1 MTTAV
6 IVMNPSTVWTKTA
19 INVRGWVLASK
30 IYGWLDPCNSS
41 QSPLRWA
48 HTITCHWRSHRIVAT
63 FEPFP
68 SWKRQWRSR
77 TQCHENCRNSGNC
90 RNTTILMLSR
100 WCQRRGAWCNL
111 RWTESVA
118 RNKPKSEITV
128 NAMTWYFSLTL
139 IHDLLQGHVRSRW
152 PLLHQE
158 KWVLLA
164 RVS

>member
-1 MTTAV
+1 MSIGFKNLRLARPVQFISVSSSMGTHDHMPLAV
-6 IVMNPSTVWTKTA
+6 SPHRCD
-19 INVRGWVLASK
+19 VRTF
-30 IYGWLDPCNSS
+30 
-41 QSPLRWA
+41 PLLEA
-48 HTITCHWRSHRIVAT
+48 
-63 FEPFP
+63 PM
-68 SWKRQWRSR
+68 RSR

-152 PLLHQE
+152 PLLPTITSSRLQHRYIP
-158 KWVLLA
+158 VA
-164 RVS
+164 RVLYWLSI